1 MDPLLLLPDSRSIF
15 FSFLIHSYS
24 VPIFFSNKTRSFQLL
39 TSRKEF
45 QDLEEKIFSRVEVQ
59 QRFLPFENCRSFVL
73 SRSRTEFSIA
83 GSNEG
88 MHEKEGKGGKKKK
101 TMVTGIGPRSYGATL
116 RDKSNHFAR
125 HAERLN

>member
-59 QRFLPFENCRSFVL
+59 QRFPPFENCCSFVL
-73 SRSRTEFSIA
+73 SKSRTEFSIA